1 VEKAKEIIEKAKE
14 AYKKKFGWLECIKL
28 SQLRKKLK

>member
-14 AYKKKFGWLECIKL
+14 AYKKKFGWLECIK
-28 SQLRKKLK
+28 